1 LGSRISR
8 AISAATSG
16 LISGEEPIL
25 EEGLV
30 LDEELMGMH
39 LKVGV
44 DGARSYARPARR

>member
-1 LGSRISR
+1 MWSASARIESGSRISR

-16 LISGEEPIL
+16 LISGEEPVF

-39 LKVGV
+39 LKG
-44 DGARSYARPARR
+44 